1 MVAGLHTVLPVLPV
15 ALWLF
20 DREFETQGCMS
31 PGVSR
36 LAVMEL
42 ELAEEVV
49 KNVKEFL
56 GINSGV

>member
-1 MVAGLHTVLPVLPV
+1 MLPVLPV
-15 ALWLF
+15 AVWLF
-20 DREFETQGCMS
+20 DREFETPGCTS